1 MNFLLNSNRLKS
13 RILVLLILKINDP
26 KSLSNITYRDIID
39 IHPMKDI
46 KDIIYILIVDK
57 RQIILSIN
65 TA

>member
-26 KSLSNITYRDIID
+26 KSLSNITYRNIID